1 MASTWTICAVAQSR
15 AVQSPQLSALSQCG
29 MNTHVNGVQP
39 RNSLARIDATTPPC
53 TRTLPLRLLPYSTTP
68 PFALTSLPFFLL
80 RAPILIIGRRRWALL
95 PLHHGECFAMLPAIA
110 PGTYIAPSP
119 HTPSS
124 FGQPV
129 TFSFTSPVRFV
140 ISHFG
145 YRCRLGCQARHWIM
159 RL

>member
-1 MASTWTICAVAQSR
+1 
-15 AVQSPQLSALSQCG
+15 
-29 MNTHVNGVQP
+29 MNTHVNRVQP
-39 RNSLARIDATTPPC
+39 RDSLARIDG
-53 TRTLPLRLLPYSTTP
+53 LPLRNNPAMHQDPSTAPPTLLHNTAFCLDISALFPIPCPYLHYRTP
-68 PFALTSLPFFLL
+68 PMSS
-80 RAPILIIGRRRWALL
+80 L

-140 ISHFG
+140 IIHFG
-145 YRCRLGCQARHWIM
+145 YRCRLGCQARHWIT